1 MKKVTI
7 LALHLGYGGIE
18 NVISTLANTLSSK
31 YDVEIISTYKLYNE
45 PAYKLDEKVKVTY
58 LKEDLKPNKK
68 EIEHYFKNK
77 NYSLL
82 IKELLK
88 AVKIYFLRRHLMVK
102 AIKNVDT
109 DVLISTRTLHNNW
122 VSKYGKGSYRKIAW
136 EHNHHNNDKKYIK
149 KLVKSCK
156 NIDNL
161 VLVSKELAAF
171 YKTYL
176 GNKVVYIPNSLDK
189 IPNKY
194 SKLEEKNIISVG
206 RLSKE
211 KGFDD
216 LLKVFKKISLK
227 HSDWKLNIIG
237 DGLEK
242 NELLN
247 LAKELKLGDKVVF
260 HGFQN
265 KEYINECLLKSS
277 IYVMTSH
284 TESFGLVLVEAMS
297 FGIPCVSYT
306 SAQGA
311 NEIIKN
317 EETGFLIENR
327 DSEEM
332 ISKIDLLIE
341 DDKLRKKMGQNA
353 KNESKSYAPEFILD
367 KWSKLINKR
376 K

>member
-31 YDVEIISTYKLYNE
+31 YEVEIISTYKLYNE

-82 IKELLK
+82 IKELFK
-88 AVKIYFLRRHLMVK
+88 AIKIYFLRKYLMVK
-102 AIKNVDT
+102 AIKKVDT
-109 DVLISTRTLHNNW
+109 DVLISTRTLHNKW
-122 VSKYGKGSYRKIAW
+122 VSKYGNDSYRKIAW

-149 KLVKSCK
+149 RLVKSCN

-161 VLVSKELAAF
+161 VLVSKELTLF

-176 GNKVVYIPNSLDK
+176 GDKVVYIPNSLDK
-189 IPNKY
+189 MPNKY
-194 SKLEEKNIISVG
+194 SKLDEKNLIAVG

-216 LLKVFKKISLK
+216 LLRVFKKVSLK
-227 HSDWKLNIIG
+227 YSDWKLNIIG

-242 NELLN
+242 NNLLN

-260 HGFQN
+260 HGYQN
-265 KEYINECLLKSS
+265 KEYINENLLKSS

-297 FGIPCVSYT
+297 YGIPCISYT

-317 EETGFLIENR
+317 NETGFLIENR
-327 DSEEM
+327 DSDEM
-332 ISKIDLLIE
+332 INKIELLIE
-341 DDKLRKKMGQNA
+341 NDKLRKKMGQNA
-353 KNESKSYAPEFILD
+353 KNESKTYAPEFILD

>member
-1 MKKVTI
+1 M
-7 LALHLGYGGIE
+7 
-18 NVISTLANTLSSK
+18 
-31 YDVEIISTYKLYNE
+31 
-45 PAYKLDEKVKVTY
+45 
-58 LKEDLKPNKK
+58 
-68 EIEHYFKNK
+68 
-77 NYSLL
+77 
-82 IKELLK
+82 
-88 AVKIYFLRRHLMVK
+88 
-102 AIKNVDT
+102 
-109 DVLISTRTLHNNW
+109 
-122 VSKYGKGSYRKIAW
+122 
-136 EHNHHNNDKKYIK
+136 
-149 KLVKSCK
+149 
-156 NIDNL
+156 
-161 VLVSKELAAF
+161 VSKELAAF

-176 GNKVVYIPNSLDK
+176 GDKVVYIPNSLDK

-260 HGFQN
+260 HGYQN

>member
-31 YDVEIISTYKLYNE
+31 YEVEIISTYKLYNE

-82 IKELLK
+82 IKELFK
-88 AVKIYFLRRHLMVK
+88 AIKIYFLRKYLMVK
-102 AIKNVDT
+102 AIKKVDT
-109 DVLISTRTLHNNW
+109 DVLISTRTLHNKW
-122 VSKYGKGSYRKIAW
+122 VSKYGNDSYRKIAW

-149 KLVKSCK
+149 RLVKSCN

-161 VLVSKELAAF
+161 VLVSKELTLF

-176 GNKVVYIPNSLDK
+176 GDKVVYIPNSLDK
-189 IPNKY
+189 MPNKY
-194 SKLEEKNIISVG
+194 SKLDEKNLIAVG

-216 LLKVFKKISLK
+216 LLRVFKKVSLK
-227 HSDWKLNIIG
+227 YSDWKLNIIG

-242 NELLN
+242 NNLLN
-247 LAKELKLGDKVVF
+247 LTKELKLGDKVVF
-260 HGFQN
+260 HGYQN
-265 KEYINECLLKSS
+265 KEYINENLLKSS

-297 FGIPCVSYT
+297 YGIPCISYT

-317 EETGFLIENR
+317 NETGFLIENR
-327 DSEEM
+327 DSDEM
-332 ISKIDLLIE
+332 INKIELLIE
-341 DDKLRKKMGQNA
+341 NDKLRKKMGQNA